1 MGSVLDDSNS
11 SNQTEHLLSFEQN
24 TYKPQV
30 SSVNPL
36 IPISERNNLLEEKGL
51 FQGEII
57 VHSEGETIKAY
68 LSEDGRPLYD
78 QEITV
83 DGKTLSTGIYNVIG
97 YLNNNV
103 LSFPSGDNSSTKPR
117 QFCES
122 NKRTLTGIKWK
133 AFINFFSKLKRYNNE
148 FKDLNYFNRLG
159 SDERISQYQ
168 NRFRNFMIL
177 KGTFVRMKEIDQTKY
192 LKDFTDHIVRLEN
205 YSINNNELF
214 KQRNVNKVLIVI
226 VSSDKGLCG
235 SFNSS
240 LIKEFNLF
248 CNNNNFNTITVLPI
262 GKKAYDFFK
271 NSNFDLI
278 LDYWEDLN
286 DFSYEKS
293 SEICDFIISN
303 FIESRFDKVSIIY
316 NEFKN
321 VAVQKTVS
329 ENFLPVIQEE
339 ANQNDS
345 NNNYIFEPQ
354 KNKIIDD
361 LIPQTLKT
369 QLLKSVL
376 ESNASEQGSRM
387 TAMSQAT
394 DNAGELLKELKLT
407 YNRSRQAAIT
417 KEILEIVGGAEALNN

>member
-1 MGSVLDDSNS
+1 MPSIKEVKNRIGSVKSTQQL
-11 SNQTEHLLSFEQN
+11 T
-24 TYKPQV
+24 
-30 SSVNPL
+30 
-36 IPISERNNLLEEKGL
+36 
-51 FQGEII
+51 
-57 VHSEGETIKAY
+57 KAMKM
-68 LSEDGRPLYD
+68 
-78 QEITV
+78 V
-83 DGKTLSTGIYNVIG
+83 
-97 YLNNNV
+97 
-103 LSFPSGDNSSTKPR
+103 
-117 QFCES
+117 
-122 NKRTLTGIKWK
+122 
-133 AFINFFSKLKRYNNE
+133 AAAKLKKAQDKVLQLRPYSKKLNE
-148 FKDLNYFNRLG
+148 ILSNL
-159 SDERISQYQ
+159 SD
-168 NRFRNFMIL
+168 
-177 KGTFVRMKEIDQTKY
+177 
-192 LKDFTDHIVRLEN
+192 
-205 YSINNNELF
+205 SINNELF
-214 KQRNVNKVLIVI
+214 KERNVNKVLVVI

-235 SFNSS
+235 GFNSS
-240 LIKEFNLF
+240 LIKEFKLF
-248 CNNNNFNTITVLPI
+248 NNDNNFNNITVLPI

-278 LDYWEDLN
+278 LDYWEELN
-286 DFSYEKS
+286 EFSYEKS
-293 SEICDFIISN
+293 SEICDFIISS

-329 ENFLPVIQEE
+329 ENFLPVIKEE
-339 ANQNDS
+339 TKQNDS